1 MLYVVRHGRTEV
13 NAAGKLLGR
22 NDPELDETGRT
33 QALDLANRLG
43 KVDLVISSPLKRTME
58 TASYIN
64 SKVEIDSRWL
74 ELDYGKLEG
83 RSIESIDNE
92 IWKKWR
98 SDINWAPDGGESLAV
113 LGARVRSACEEISKI
128 SGDKDVVV
136 VTHVSPIKA
145 VLAWV
150 LGSDDGVAWKC
161 HVSPGS
167 SMAIRIGPFG
177 PILQNFNLTQ

>member
-22 NDPELDETGRT
+22 GDPELDEAGRT

-43 KVDLVISSPLKRTME
+43 KVDLVISSTLKRTME
-58 TASYIN
+58 TASYI
-64 SKVEIDSRWL
+64 SDTVETDPRWL

-83 RSIESIDNE
+83 YSIESIDSE
-92 IWKKWR
+92 VWKKWR
-98 SDINWAPDGGESLAV
+98 SDIHWAPDEGESLAA
-113 LGARVRSACEEISKI
+113 LGVRVTEACKDVAKI
-128 SGDKDVVV
+128 SQDREVVV

-150 LGSDDGVAWKC
+150 LGLDAGVAWKC

-167 SMAIRIGPFG
+167 SMAIQVGNFG
-177 PILQNFNLTQ
+177 PVLHNFNLTQ

>member
-1 MLYVVRHGRTEV
+1 MLHVVRHGRTEV

-22 NDPELDETGRT
+22 SDPELDEIGRT
-33 QALDLANRLG
+33 QAADLANRLG
-43 KVDLVISSPLKRTME
+43 KVDLVVSSPLQRTME

-64 SKVEIDSRWL
+64 GMVEADPRWL
-74 ELDYGKLEG
+74 ELDYGDLEG

-98 SDINWAPDGGESLAV
+98 SDVHWAPDGGESLAT
-113 LGARVRSACEEISKI
+113 LGIRVRNACEEIAEISK
-128 SGDKDVVV
+128 DKEVVV

-150 LGSDDGVAWKC
+150 LGLDDGVAWKC
-161 HVSPGS
+161 YVSPGS
-167 SMAIRIGPFG
+167 SMTIKIGPFG
-177 PILQNFNLTQ
+177 PILHNFNLTQ